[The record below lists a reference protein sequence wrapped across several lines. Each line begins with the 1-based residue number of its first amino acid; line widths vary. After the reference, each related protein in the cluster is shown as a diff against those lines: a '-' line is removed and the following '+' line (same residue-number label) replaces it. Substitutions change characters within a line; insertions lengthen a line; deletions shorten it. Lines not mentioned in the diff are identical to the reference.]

1 MSTAGE
7 SKTVLVV
14 EDNRVER
21 EGTAVVLREKG
32 YRVLLAANGAEAWKH
47 LRGDPLPDLMLLDMM
62 LPDVDG
68 WQLLAQVRGDPTFAS
83 MPVIIATGLGIANPN
98 WAASLGAAGLL
109 RKPFD
114 ADRLIQE
121 VERFR

>member
-21 EGTAVVLREKG
+21 EGTGVVLREKG
-32 YRVLLAANGAEAWKH
+32 YHVLLAANGAEAWNH
-47 LRGDPLPDLMLLDMM
+47 LRSDRLPDLMVLDMM

-68 WQLLAQVRGDPTFAS
+68 WQLLAQVRSDPALAS
-83 MPVIIATGLGIANPN
+83 MPVLIATGLGIANPK

-114 ADRLIQE
+114 ADQLIQE